1 MSPAAK
7 RQRELVQK
15 TVEDALRRGLEAQR
29 AAATTQTTMP
39 SLNRPRIFRLK
50 PRVLTITR

>member
-1 MSPAAK
+1 
-7 RQRELVQK
+7 LVQK
-15 TVEDALRRGLEAQR
+15 TVKDALRRGLEAQR